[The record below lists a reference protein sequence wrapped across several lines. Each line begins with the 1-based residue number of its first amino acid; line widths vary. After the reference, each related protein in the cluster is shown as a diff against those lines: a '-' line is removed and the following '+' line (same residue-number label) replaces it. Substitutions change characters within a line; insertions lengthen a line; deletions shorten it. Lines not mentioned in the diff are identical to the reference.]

1 MKAINYDLSIERYNG
16 DTGAYS
22 LGLFYKDIENFLFR
36 SASSNIRDGTAGANI
51 GPDGVTISMP
61 NNGKWAEV
69 YGVEMSAQQI
79 FYWLPGALSGLGA
92 SVNLTLQHSEA
103 ETGISWHPAGYTL
116 PLMETPEAIANV
128 QLFWQYS
135 GWEAYA
141 AYSYQSEF
149 LEGIQDFG
157 NNPYEQDYEF
167 VDLNVRRKLW
177 GGATASLQVQNLF
190 DNHTYWYTAGSSTG
204 SSRAYIKN
212 GRSISLGLTYVF

>member
-1 MKAINYDLSIERYNG
+1 MTNKTSCIVLIILS
-16 DTGAYS
+16 
-22 LGLFYKDIENFLFR
+22 FLLQCTETV
-36 SASSNIRDGTAGANI
+36 SGGGGSETTNSITVCVKGN
-51 GPDGVTISMP
+51 
-61 NNGKWAEV
+61 E
-69 YGVEMSAQQI
+69 
-79 FYWLPGALSGLGA
+79 LSGKA
-92 SVNLTLQHSEA
+92 VPS
-103 ETGISWHPAGYTL
+103 
-116 PLMETPEAIANV
+116 ANV

-190 DNHTYWYTAGSSTG
+190 DNHTYWYTAGSSTA

>member
-1 MKAINYDLSIERYNG
+1 MN
-16 DTGAYS
+16 
-22 LGLFYKDIENFLFR
+22 
-36 SASSNIRDGTAGANI
+36 
-51 GPDGVTISMP
+51 V
-61 NNGKWAEV
+61 
-69 YGVEMSAQQI
+69 
-79 FYWLPGALSGLGA
+79 
-92 SVNLTLQHSEA
+92 TLQRPEA

-167 VDLNVRRKLW
+167 VDLNVRR
-177 GGATASLQVQNLF
+177 
-190 DNHTYWYTAGSSTG
+190 
-204 SSRAYIKN
+204 
-212 GRSISLGLTYVF
+212 